1 LASLDLAISAE
12 DFTELSLSVFLVS
25 DMLIHSI
32 RPTDLLN
39 GACSTSVMFNCVK
52 SFITTKHI
60 HRRRVAM
67 FKLKTSDAK
76 LLRDMATAISI
87 LVDEAT
93 FKIDPEDL
101 KLRAMDPSRVAMVDF
116 ELPKTVFEEY
126 SCTESTKMCINI
138 SELLKLIKRA
148 GRDEVVELSLDEK
161 TARLHV
167 KITGKYTRNF
177 TMPTL
182 EAAEEEVPTPK
193 ITFNVKAKATTDGLR
208 QAIED
213 AQLVSDHV
221 RIEADSEKLIFNA
234 SGDLMG
240 ATIELQKGS
249 DTLLDLETKEPSKAT
264 FSLSYLSEII
274 KAASATSE
282 IATLE
287 LSSDMP
293 IKLDFQQTEEGK
305 LTFYLAPRIETE

>member
-1 LASLDLAISAE
+1 
-12 DFTELSLSVFLVS
+12 
-25 DMLIHSI
+25 
-32 RPTDLLN
+32 
-39 GACSTSVMFNCVK
+39 
-52 SFITTKHI
+52 
-60 HRRRVAM
+60 M
-67 FKLKTSDAK
+67 FKLKVADAK
-76 LLRDMATAISI
+76 LLRDMITSISI

-93 FKIDPEDL
+93 FKLDPEGV

-116 ELPKTVFEEY
+116 EWPKTIFEEY
-126 SCTESTKMCINI
+126 MCSEPTKMCINI
-138 SELLKLIKRA
+138 SELLKLLKRA
-148 GRDEVVELSLDEK
+148 GKDEVVELSLDEK
-161 TARLHV
+161 TGKLQI

-182 EAAEEEVPTPK
+182 EASEEEVPTPK
-193 ITFNVKAKATTDGLR
+193 LSFNVKVKTTAGGLS

-221 RIEADSEKLIFNA
+221 RVEADPEKLVLNA

-240 ATIELQKGS
+240 ANISLQKGS
-249 DTLLDLETKEPSKAT
+249 DAILDLEAKEPAKAT

-287 LSSDMP
+287 FSSDMP
-293 IKLDFQQTEEGK
+293 IKLDFQQTREGR